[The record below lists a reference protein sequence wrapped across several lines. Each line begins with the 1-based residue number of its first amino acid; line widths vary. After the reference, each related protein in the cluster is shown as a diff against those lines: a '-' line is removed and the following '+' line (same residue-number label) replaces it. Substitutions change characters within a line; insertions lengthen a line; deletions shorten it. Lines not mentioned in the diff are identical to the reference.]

1 MVDFAIDTT
10 GEHALDARAT
20 VQDGRED
27 ATLLKM
33 QAVQEA
39 ILRRSLLNGLYL
51 DQVLW
56 SILDTDRR
64 QAKAVWGPKVH

>member
-1 MVDFAIDTT
+1 VVDFAIDTT
-10 GEHALDARAT
+10 GEHTLDARAT
-20 VQDGRED
+20 VQDGQDDR
-27 ATLLKM
+27 ALRTM

-39 ILRRSLLNGLYL
+39 VLRHSLLNGLYL